1 VDDAVRRELEALLRY
16 ARAVAGASARQ
27 PERTDIVDGGHG
39 YVGGALTTLHHLD
52 LLSDD
57 EHKEWWDR
65 LTGELPP
72 PPGGWIGG

>member
-16 ARAVAGASARQ
+16 ARAVAGASARR
-27 PERTDIVDGGHG
+27 PERTDIVGGGHG
-39 YVGGALTTLHHLD
+39 YVGGALTTSRHL
-52 LLSDD
+52 LLSDA

-72 PPGGWIGG
+72 PAGGWIGG